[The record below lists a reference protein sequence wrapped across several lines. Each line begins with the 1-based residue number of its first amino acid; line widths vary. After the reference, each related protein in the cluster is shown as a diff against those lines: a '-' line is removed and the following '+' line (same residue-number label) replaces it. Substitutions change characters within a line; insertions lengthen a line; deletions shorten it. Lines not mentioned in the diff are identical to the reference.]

1 MKASIFPREYIGF
14 EIETQKF
21 LSADELVARGVTLTG
36 DGLPYFQHKPFE
48 FVVLW
53 YSGQRDSENQK
64 LYEGDLVE
72 MDIKNEFGSFVKDKA
87 IMQWNAPT
95 SQFILKMGSLVP
107 NQILQVMNVKK
118 IGHEFTN
125 PDIAVE
131 ITTRSKQKN
140 NG

>member
-21 LSADELVARGVTLTG
+21 LSAEELVARGVTLAG
-36 DGLPYFQHKPFE
+36 DGLPHYSQKPFE
-48 FVVLW
+48 FVILW
-53 YSGQRDSENQK
+53 FSGQKDCENHK

-72 MDIKNEFGSFVKDKA
+72 MDVKTEFGSLVKDKA
-87 IMQWNAPT
+87 IMQWNAQT
-95 SQFILKMGSLVP
+95 TQFILKKASFTP
-107 NQILQVMNVKK
+107 NQYLTVENVRK

-131 ITTRSKQKN
+131 ITTSKKM